1 MKAELESKE
10 IKHRGILLI
19 SETEEESQV
28 LTDLWIQKGRPA
40 GFERKIDHVEIIIAP
55 SPEELVSI

>member
-1 MKAELESKE
+1 MKVKLESNR
-10 IKHRGILLI
+10 INHRGILLI

-28 LTDLWIQKGRPA
+28 LTALWIEKGRPTM
-40 GFERKIDHVEIIIAP
+40 FERTIDHVEIIIAP